1 MKLRLHGDSLRLRL
15 SQSDVEALKKN
26 GQVEEEILFASGR
39 MLVYSVESGA
49 AIGAQLDGSHIR
61 VTLPSLTVAQWIG
74 SDQVGIEGMSGPLRV
89 IVEKD
94 FQCLHR
100 EGEEAADSDSFP
112 NPLAE

>member
-15 SQSDVEALKKN
+15 SQSDVEKLEKN
-26 GQVEEEILFASGR
+26 GHVEDEIPFASGR
-39 MLVYSVESGA
+39 MLVFSLESGA

-61 VTLPSLTVAQWIG
+61 ITLPSLEVAKWAG
-74 SDQVGIEGMSGPLRV
+74 SDQVGIEGTSGPLRV

-100 EGEEAADSDSFP
+100 DGPEDADSFP